1 MKWIRD
7 EEFIRGSI
15 PMTKFDARV
24 LIMAILEIER
34 GDVFL
39 DVGAGTG
46 SISIQAALL
55 GAEVFAIEKE
65 QEGIQLIKQNADQ
78 FNVDIKAIHGS
89 APLDI
94 DTMPTLNKRFIGGS
108 AGKLEQIVEALD
120 NKLEVGGT
128 LAASFIIPDNMV
140 DFKRKLKELDYKD
153 IDVRLIQSSTMDHI
167 GLLKANNPIFIIKGK
182 KQ

>member
-1 MKWIRD
+1 MKWIKD

-15 PMTKFDARV
+15 PMTKFEARV
-24 LIMAILEIER
+24 LIMAMLELEQ

-55 GAEVFAIEKE
+55 GAEVYAIEKE
-65 QEGIQLIKQNADQ
+65 QEGIELINQNAEK
-78 FNVDIKAIHGS
+78 FGVKIHSIHGT
-89 APLDI
+89 APKDI
-94 DTMPTLNKRFIGGS
+94 DKAPEINKCFIGGS
-108 AGKLEQIVEALD
+108 AGKLEQIIDAID
-120 NKLEVGGT
+120 KKLEAGGT

-140 DFKRKLKELDYKD
+140 DFKRKLKELNYAE
-153 IDVRLIQSSTMDHI
+153 VEGRLIQSSTIDKL
-167 GLLKANNPIFIIKGK
+167 GLMKANNPIFIIKGI

>member
-1 MKWIRD
+1 VKWIKD
-7 EEFIRGSI
+7 EEFIRGGV

-24 LIMAILEIER
+24 LIMATLEIEQ

-78 FNVDIKAIHGS
+78 FKVNIKAIHGS
-89 APLDI
+89 APLDM
-94 DTMPTLNKRFIGGS
+94 DTIPTLNKCFIGGS
-108 AGKLEQIVEALD
+108 AGKLEQIVEGLD
-120 NKLEVGGT
+120 KKLEAGGT

-153 IDVRLIQSSTMDHI
+153 IEVRLIQSSRMDHI

>member
-1 MKWIRD
+1 MKWIKD
-7 EEFIRGSI
+7 EEFIRGGI
-15 PMTKFDARV
+15 PMTKYEARV
-24 LIMAILEIER
+24 LIMAILELEP

-46 SISIQAALL
+46 SLSIQAALL

-65 QEGIQLIKQNADQ
+65 QEGMALINLNSDK
-78 FNVDIKAIHGS
+78 FGVKIKTIHGT
-89 APLDI
+89 APEDI
-94 DTMPTLNKRFIGGS
+94 QCISSFNKCFIGGS
-108 AGKLEQIVEALD
+108 SGKLEEIIETLD
-120 NKLEVGGT
+120 QKLQNGGI

-140 DFKRKLKELDYKD
+140 DFKRKLKELKYTEIEAK
-153 IDVRLIQSSTMDHI
+153 LIQTSIIDSL

>member
-7 EEFIRGSI
+7 EEFVRGGV

-24 LIMAILEIER
+24 LIIAILEIEQ

-65 QEGIQLIKQNADQ
+65 QEGIHLIKRNADK
-78 FNVDIKAIHGS
+78 FNVNIKAIRGS
-89 APLDI
+89 APLDM
-94 DTMPTLNKRFIGGS
+94 DTIPTLNKCFIGGS
-108 AGKLEQIVEALD
+108 AGKLEQIVDALD
-120 NKLEVGGT
+120 NKLEAGGT

-153 IDVRLIQSSTMDHI
+153 IEVRLIQSSTMDHI

>member
-94 DTMPTLNKRFIGGS
+94 DTIPTLNKCFIGGS

>member
-78 FNVDIKAIHGS
+78 FNVDIKARHGS

-94 DTMPTLNKRFIGGS
+94 DTIPTLNKCFIGGS

>member
-7 EEFIRGSI
+7 EEFIRGGI
-15 PMTKFDARV
+15 PMTKFDARA
-24 LIMAILEIER
+24 LIMATLEIEQ

-46 SISIQAALL
+46 SISIQAALM

-65 QEGIQLIKQNADQ
+65 QEGIQLINQNADK
-78 FNVDIKAIHGS
+78 FGVKIKAIHGT

-94 DTMPTLNKRFIGGS
+94 EPIPNINKCFIGGS
-108 AGKLEQIVEALD
+108 AGKLEQIMEALD
-120 NKLEVGGT
+120 KKLEAGGT
-128 LAASFIIPDNMV
+128 LAASFIVPDNMV
-140 DFKRKLKELDYKD
+140 DFKRKLKDLDYSD
-153 IDVRLIQSSTMDHI
+153 IEAKLIQSSTLDHI

>member
-1 MKWIRD
+1 MKWIKD

-24 LIMAILEIER
+24 LIMAMLEIEQ

-46 SISIQAALL
+46 SLSIQAALL

-65 QEGIQLIKQNADQ
+65 LEGVELIGKNSELLGVKINITHGTAP
-78 FNVDIKAIHGS
+78 NDIESIS
-89 APLDI
+89 SY
-94 DTMPTLNKRFIGGS
+94 NKCFIGGS
-108 AGKLEQIVEALD
+108 AGKLEQIIDALD
-120 NKLEVGGT
+120 KKLETGGT
-128 LAASFIIPDNMV
+128 IAASFIVPDNMV
-140 DFKRKLKELDYKD
+140 DFKRKLKELNYTEIEAK
-153 IDVRLIQSSTMDHI
+153 LIQSSTIDNL
-167 GLLKANNPIFIIKGK
+167 GLLKANNPIFIIKGI

>member
-7 EEFIRGSI
+7 EEFIRGQV

-24 LIMAILEIER
+24 LIMAILEIEQ
-34 GDVFL
+34 GDIFL

-55 GAEVFAIEKE
+55 GAKVFAIEKE
-65 QEGIQLIKQNADQ
+65 QEGVYLIRQNADK
-78 FNVDIKAIHGS
+78 FGVDIKVIHGS

-94 DTMPTLNKRFIGGS
+94 DAVPVVNKCFIGGS
-108 AGKLEQIVEALD
+108 SGKLEQIVEALD
-120 NKLEVGGT
+120 IKLEAGGT
-128 LAASFIIPDNMV
+128 LAASFIVPDNMV
-140 DFKRKLKELDYKD
+140 DFKRKLKELDYTD
-153 IDVRLIQSSTMDHI
+153 IEARLIQTSIVDNI

-182 KQ
+182 KR

>member
-1 MKWIRD
+1 MKWIKD
-7 EEFIRGSI
+7 EDFIRGSL

-24 LIMAILEIER
+24 LIMAVLELEQ

-55 GAEVFAIEKE
+55 GAEVYAIEKE
-65 QEGIQLIKQNADQ
+65 QEGVALINQNADK
-78 FNVDIKAIHGS
+78 FGIKVKTIHGT
-89 APLDI
+89 APADMQSI
-94 DTMPTLNKRFIGGS
+94 TGFNKCFVGGS
-108 AGKLEQIVEALD
+108 AGKLEQIMDALD
-120 NKLEVGGT
+120 EKLEAGGT
-128 LAASFIIPDNMV
+128 LAASFIVPDNMV
-140 DFKRKLKELDYKD
+140 DFKRKLKELKYKE
-153 IDVRLIQSSTMDHI
+153 IEARLIQSSIMDNL